1 MIVGLTG
8 GIGSGKSIVARVFG
22 ALGCV
27 LFNTD
32 EAAREIYFDAEIKVK
47 VIALL
52 GQESYSSER
61 ELNKSFISSKIFS
74 DTDLLHRLNSVIHPA
89 VKKKFEKFV
98 QENKGS
104 VIIKESALLF
114 EANLHKSMDA
124 VIMVTADDELRIQ
137 RVMQRDGSGREDVI
151 KKIKSQLP
159 QEEKIKLAD
168 YIIYNNEKEFVITQV
183 LEIYN
188 KLKDHA

>member
-1 MIVGLTG
+1 
-8 GIGSGKSIVARVFG
+8 
-22 ALGCV
+22 
-27 LFNTD
+27 
-32 EAAREIYFDAEIKVK
+32 
-47 VIALL
+47 
-52 GQESYSSER
+52 
-61 ELNKSFISSKIFS
+61 ISSKIFS

-89 VKKKFEKFV
+89 VKKKFEKFA

>member
-89 VKKKFEKFV
+89 VKKKFEKFA